1 LQTEDEKAGTSRSLK
16 SNAVQLSF
24 AGGKSGE
31 PNRMQRAETLERG
44 SLEWTDAAAVRSK
57 LSGDKL
63 AMDFGALGKARQL
76 VATGAVQ
83 TEREMKGK
91 PLQTASA
98 ANGLVEMGAAGDW
111 RQMTLRGNV
120 RLKEGERNA
129 QAEQAVFARATQ
141 TAVLSGQAVV
151 RDASSETHAAK
162 FTFRQSSGDME
173 AEGNV
178 RSTEL
183 AAKTSS
189 LQLAAAPANI
199 SSEKM
204 KGNSKTGRAVYSGHA
219 RLWQGASVMEAETIE
234 LQRDARTLIATGN
247 VRAVFPQAESAS
259 KQAPGAAVA
268 AKETETKLWH
278 VAAGVLTYWDTE
290 NRACLEK
297 NVFVQSTDQR
307 MHSSALEL
315 FFTRDSTGK
324 AGANSSSQIS
334 KAVGT
339 GGVVVEEGERRG
351 TADRGVYTATDQK
364 FVLSGGT
371 PTLYDGSEG
380 STTGRELTFY
390 IADDTIIVDSGNGQR
405 TLTRHR
411 VQR

>member
-1 LQTEDEKAGTSRSLK
+1 
-16 SNAVQLSF
+16 
-24 AGGKSGE
+24 
-31 PNRMQRAETLERG
+31 
-44 SLEWTDAAAVRSK
+44 
-57 LSGDKL
+57 
-63 AMDFGALGKARQL
+63 
-76 VATGAVQ
+76 
-83 TEREMKGK
+83 
-91 PLQTASA
+91 
-98 ANGLVEMGAAGDW
+98 MGAAGDW
-111 RQMTLRGNV
+111 TQMTLRGNV

-234 LQRDARTLIATGN
+234 LRRDARMLIGTGN

-259 KQAPGAAVA
+259 KQAPGGAATA
-268 AKETETKLWH
+268 AKAAEAKLWH
-278 VAAGVLTYWDTE
+278 VAAGVLTYWDAE
-290 NRACLEK
+290 NRAYLEK
-297 NVFVQSTDQR
+297 NVLVQSTDQR
-307 MHSSALEL
+307 MHSSALFGARA
-315 FFTRDSTGK
+315 FFCAGFHGK
-324 AGANSSSQIS
+324 SGREQQFADQQSDRHGRCSC
-334 KAVGT
+334 
-339 GGVVVEEGERRG
+339 RRG
-351 TADRGVYTATDQK
+351 RAPGHGGPRGVHRHGPEIRPKRGNTN
-364 FVLSGGT
+364 
-371 PTLYDGSEG
+371 TLRRLRGLY
-380 STTGRELTFY
+380 
-390 IADDTIIVDSGNGQR
+390 
-405 TLTRHR
+405 HR
-411 VQR
+411 P